1 MVAFAQGPT
10 PIGPNKIS
18 FQAVVRDSANK
29 LVSNVDNINVG
40 IEVIDEANYDKV
52 YYAENHFPVESNVN
66 GLISLL
72 VGTGDVLSGS
82 FDSIPWQNVCFRT
95 TITVPDNR
103 PVVGISP
110 IAAVPYALY
119 ASNVDSLI
127 KRIDSLERRVNDS
140 IANGE
145 IGPKLECEIHLCTN
159 GLTVTILES
168 PIGKVDWGD
177 GKWSAATGY
186 DVSHTYDTTGT
197 YTLHLYSQGV
207 CSVSKTINLNIP
219 PCTGTKR
226 ANEVGGNGQITAVKD
241 EQGHVYR
248 VVQIGSQCWMAENVR
263 KTLDPIPDVPH
274 RPNLAGANRSVFL
287 NDDLVSPFYP
297 KSYMINPEDS
307 SVLYNWMAAVDAKR
321 SVEAIKKAP
330 AVAENFTPNFLSVY
344 FTAIH
349 NYPANG
355 INLDNIY
362 ENKGNF
368 RGICPQGWHL
378 PTFSEFQTLY
388 NYTGCS
394 PMDGMGDLHGYGK
407 LAGGCS
413 WKSCDSY
420 HLESESMTTGSACAE
435 APGNYDYAER
445 NSTFFSA
452 LPYTTSLTITNDR
465 STDLLAPF
473 SNLGGNIVRSVITL
487 LRELGVGKND
497 NDYSEACALISID
510 DAYDKTHFWTRDEHI
525 DQCCLYNDDEHC
537 GGDLVHVNPNFGS
550 NIELK
555 YIMSYFARTA
565 TVMSNGYIEG
575 ANNYRS
581 QAEMHA
587 VRCVRNAE

>member
-1 MVAFAQGPT
+1 MLAFAQGPT

-140 IANGE
+140 IVNGE

-207 CSVSKTINLNIP
+207 CSATKTINLNIP

-241 EQGHVYR
+241 EQGHVYH

-263 KTLDPIPDVPH
+263 KTLDPIPNVPH
-274 RPNLAGANRSVFL
+274 KPNLAGANRSVFL
-287 NDDLVSPFYP
+287 NDDLVSPYYP
-297 KSYMINPEDS
+297 KSFIINPEDS
-307 SVLYNWMAAVDAKR
+307 SVLYNWMAAIDAKKVIEKNYNR
-321 SVEAIKKAP
+321 P
-330 AVAENFTPNFLSVY
+330 ATANDFEYPSGFPSTILGFVHIFASDLSNQ
-344 FTAIH
+344 
-349 NYPANG
+349 NYQ
-355 INLDNIY
+355 
-362 ENKGNF
+362 
-368 RGICPQGWHL
+368 GICPEGWHL
-378 PTFSEFQTLY
+378 PAFSEFQTLY

-394 PMDGMGDLHGYGK
+394 PMDGMGDLYGYGK

-420 HLESESMTTGSACAE
+420 LEYESMTTGSACAE

-452 LPYTTSLTITNDR
+452 LPYTTSLTIANDGT
-465 STDLLAPF
+465 TDFLAPF
-473 SNLGGNIVRSVITL
+473 SSLGGNFLRGVIAI
-487 LRELGVGKND
+487 LREMGVGKHGD
-497 NDYSEACALISID
+497 MSQARALLSID

-525 DQCCLYNDDEHC
+525 DQCLYNNICE
-537 GGDLVHVNPNFGS
+537 GDLSSEVPDFGS
-550 NIELK
+550 NNELK
-555 YIMSYFARTA
+555 SIMSYFARTA

-575 ANNYRS
+575 ANNYRP

>member
-18 FQAVVRDSANK
+18 FQSVVRDSANK

-207 CSVSKTINLNIP
+207 CSATKTINLNIP
-219 PCTGTKR
+219 PCTGTKKE
-226 ANEVGGNGQITAVKD
+226 NEVGEDGKITAVKD

-274 RPNLAGANRSVFL
+274 RPNLAGVNRSVFL

-330 AVAENFTPNFLSVY
+330 AVAENFTPDFLSVY
-344 FTAIH
+344 FVAIH
-349 NYPANG
+349 NYPVNG
-355 INLDNIY
+355 INLDDLNDHG
-362 ENKGNF
+362 GNF
-368 RGICPQGWHL
+368 RGICPKGWHL
-378 PTFSEFQTLY
+378 PAFSEFQTLY

-394 PMDGMGDLHGYGK
+394 PMDGMGDLYGYGK

-487 LRELGVGKND
+487 LRELGVGKNN